1 MDTVRIYERVLLGD
15 CLDELKGLRDDD
27 RRGQWY
33 AQSASSAEHVLPSD
47 LCVISDRSELD
58 YEYAIQ
64 RSREVLYRGIVNT
77 IELLIKEYGVK
88 AAPLP
93 CGVTD
98 AKVFKAFDKSGLAP
112 HEDYDSSQ
120 AFALVIS
127 RDGVCTLYVFKRFG
141 LGEYWPNGLVDYVR
155 EQVSA
160 TEARFVSLVDEG
172 GHLDKLNGNENDPAR
187 GVKSLS
193 LRQFF
198 DVNFSPEEYGVFR
211 KYLAKLAE
219 EARFYYGYRV
229 VRSLGSN
236 TAYLFRR
243 EVEEAISSFDYCS
256 ADETG
261 RLSAEQRELLD
272 SQFFGTG
279 KCEALT
285 GTSDFASSFMTA
297 EWLYQSLSGS
307 DRIDLAPIV
316 MDYYKAIE
324 QYLFQFLCLHTKDVD
339 GVGRE
344 VYVLKKRETPMTSKK
359 ELLSLRDK
367 ITLSGLVGFFGYR
380 NKRGDLKRKNDDL
393 LRQGINEETY
403 ALIVDELES
412 ILEDRNGYF
421 HKDNLYEWREVERAR
436 KKTFLIFYLLLGAYE
451 FSSSDEN
458 ALDMGKKLYDDDF
471 NMLCYYV
478 NECSHRTRNPRRLPI
493 FYLNGN
499 YEEKDALVACTNTRD
514 VCYDENCWIPKYPGV
529 RFKHLVPSENE
540 EVLLSIEQ
548 VDRVEQGELV
558 IGGTS
563 HITFELTLP
572 EKTIY
577 ENGKYL
583 LGKST

>member
-1 MDTVRIYERVLLGD
+1 MDTVQIYERVLLGD

-33 AQSASSAEHVLPSD
+33 AQSASSAEHILPSD

-64 RSREVLYRGIVNT
+64 RSREVLYRGIIST
-77 IELLIKEYGVK
+77 IELLINEYGVN
-88 AAPLP
+88 AAPVP

-98 AKVFKAFDKSGLAP
+98 AKVFKALDKSGLAP

-141 LGEYWPNGLVDYVR
+141 LGEYWPNGLVDYVLK
-155 EQVSA
+155 QVSA
-160 TEARFVSLVDEG
+160 TEARFVSLVDDG
-172 GHLDKLNGNENDPAR
+172 GHLDKLNGNENNPAR
-187 GVKSLS
+187 DAKSLS

-219 EARFYYGYRV
+219 ETRFYYGYRV

-236 TAYLFRR
+236 TAYLFRG
-243 EVEEAISSFDYCS
+243 EVEEAIRSFDYCS
-256 ADETG
+256 ADMTG

-285 GTSDFASSFMTA
+285 GTRDFASSFMTA

-316 MDYYKAIE
+316 MDYYKAVE
-324 QYLFQFLCLHTKDVD
+324 QYLFQFLCLHTEDVD
-339 GVGRE
+339 GRSRK
-344 VYVLKKRETPMTSKK
+344 VYVLNTRLVAMKSKEVLRK
-359 ELLSLRDK
+359 LRDK
-367 ITLSGLVGFFGYR
+367 ITLSGLTGFFGHRNENGIELR
-380 NKRGDLKRKNDDL
+380 NKDL
-393 LRQGINEETY
+393 LREGISEETHE
-403 ALIVDELES
+403 LIVDVLES
-412 ILEDRNGYF
+412 IPVDRNGYS
-421 HKDNLYEWREVERAR
+421 HKDNLYNWGEADRAR
-436 KKTFLIFYLLLGAYE
+436 RKTLFAFYLLLGAYK
-451 FSSSDEN
+451 FSGDDEN
-458 ALDMGKKLYDDDF
+458 ALDMSNKPYDDDF
-471 NMLCYYV
+471 NMLCNYV
-478 NECSHRTRNPRRLPI
+478 NECSHSTRDPRRLPI
-493 FYLNGN
+493 FYLNGK
-499 YEEKDALVACTNTRD
+499 YEEKDALVACANTRD
-514 VCYDENCWIPKYPGV
+514 VCYDENRWIPKYPGV

-558 IGGTS
+558 IGGTN

-583 LGKST
+583 LENSA

>member
-1 MDTVRIYERVLLGD
+1 MDTMRIYERALLGD

-33 AQSASSAEHVLPSD
+33 AQPSNSTEQILPGD
-47 LCVISDRSELD
+47 LCVISDGSELD

-64 RSREVLYRGIVNT
+64 RSREVLYRGIINT
-77 IELLIKEYGVK
+77 IELLINEYGVK
-88 AAPLP
+88 ATPVP

-127 RDGVCTLYVFKRFG
+127 RDGACTLYVFKRFG

-155 EQVSA
+155 KQVSA
-160 TEARFVSLVDEG
+160 TEARFVSLVDDG
-172 GHLDKLNGNENDPAR
+172 GHLDKLNGNENNPVR

-198 DVNFSPEEYGVFR
+198 DVNFSPMEYGIFR
-211 KYLAKLAE
+211 KYLDKLVE
-219 EARFYYGYRV
+219 EAHFYYGYRV

-236 TAYLFRR
+236 TAYLFRG
-243 EVEEAISSFDYCS
+243 EVEEAIRSFDYCS
-256 ADETG
+256 TDETG
-261 RLSAEQRELLD
+261 RLSAEQRKLLD
-272 SQFFGTG
+272 CQFFGTG
-279 KCEALT
+279 KCKALT
-285 GTSDFASSFMTA
+285 GTSDFASSFMAA

-307 DRIDLAPIV
+307 DRIDLAPII
-316 MDYYKAIE
+316 MDYYKAVE
-324 QYLFQFLCLHTKDVD
+324 QYLFQFLCLHTEDVD
-339 GVGRE
+339 GRSRK
-344 VYVLKKRETPMTSKK
+344 VYVLNKRLVAMKSK
-359 ELLSLRDK
+359 EDLLKLRDK
-367 ITLSGLVGFFGYR
+367 ITLSGLTGFFGHR
-380 NKRGDLKRKNDDL
+380 NENGIKLRNEDL
-393 LRQGINEETY
+393 LREGISEETHE
-403 ALIVDELES
+403 LIVDVLES
-412 ILEDRNGYF
+412 IPVDRNGYS
-421 HKDNLYEWREVERAR
+421 HKDNLYNWGEAEKAR
-436 KKTFLIFYLLLGAYE
+436 RKTLFAFYLLLGAYE
-451 FSSSDEN
+451 FSGDDED
-458 ALDMGKKLYDDDF
+458 ALDMSKKPNDDDF
-471 NMLCYYV
+471 NMLCNYV
-478 NECSHRTRNPRRLPI
+478 NECSHSTRDTRRLPI
-493 FYLNGN
+493 FYLNGK
-499 YEEKDALVACTNTRD
+499 YEEKDALVACANTRD

-540 EVLLSIEQ
+540 EALLSIEQ

-577 ENGKYL
+577 ENGEYL